1 MSKKTTTEKES
12 KTVAGEPSQ
21 TITKEE
27 LLLLCVDLAKEI
39 TKEGGLEKFL
49 QDHPEHA
56 ESMLAARQQVK
67 NNPDIMTLASKL
79 SEVPVGDLEQS
90 HDALEEFC
98 KELIGAN
105 NDADQ

>member
-27 LLLLCVDLAKEI
+27 LLTFCVDLAKEI
-39 TKEGGLEKFL
+39 VENGGLEEFL
-49 QDHPEHA
+49 RQHPEHA

-67 NNPDIMTLASKL
+67 NNPDIMTLASEL

-90 HDALEEFC
+90 HDALEELC
-98 KELIGAN
+98 MGIMGAN
-105 NDADQ
+105 NDAGE